1 MNKLSYWLWLLCFR
15 ANLAFLLHINDG
27 AWCSFLI
34 TRTFLGNV
42 IKARVGSWYWWSSW
56 YSMLLI
62 PHFRWKL
69 PYFIACE
76 WKLKCPS
83 FAHFL
88 SRICALLVRSN
99 ALLILFRAHPVCSG
113 ALPVR
118 SVLAHFRSGQMHF
131 RFSPAHF
138 WDGLVRHTS
147 CPIQCTSGL
156 VLYTSSPI
164 WIRCGCG

>member
-1 MNKLSYWLWLLCFR
+1 M
-15 ANLAFLLHINDG
+15 
-27 AWCSFLI
+27 
-34 TRTFLGNV
+34 
-42 IKARVGSWYWWSSW
+42 IKARVGSWFWWSSW

-88 SRICALLVRSN
+88 SRICALLVQSD
-99 ALLILFRAHPVCSG
+99 ALPILFRAHPVCSG

-131 RFSPAHF
+131 RFSLAHF

-164 WIRCGCG
+164 WIRCGCGEGGWCQELGGRVEGAVCFLATTKYQESNCLAWKKSKANVM